1 MGWPDLAVFNASMG
15 AVYDENRKPHGLFLE
30 FGNAA
35 TIEQQEH
42 LNDLGY
48 MRSSLAPERWLRAG
62 TQLSFTDLRKV
73 FPEFNERAHYDKN
86 LKPRW
91 IANRTPIQIVMSAES
106 VYPSPAD
113 LNADTTT
120 GLAAY
125 EMTPD
130 EFAGLAV
137 ERMGILSQNNALEV
151 DDRLRDEI
159 RLALGENADE
169 AWLDAQLAAMA
180 HEAQRALAYS
190 SACVIY
196 QVGERYFSPPIRFFR
211 EGAEQQDLCANYGE
225 VRALALAHGRIEP
238 DPEVELVVDEL
249 EIDAA
254 LDPEQW
260 KLDLAGDTAGG
271 GQRKLQDRIDDYGEK
286 IGGAHKDRLGTKF
299 SIGQLAGMTEK
310 EIKNATSLGTI
321 WPFSMHDAKDAGM
334 EPEAAFWLYEF
345 RRYLMPF
352 SKATRYVGFHNLDS
366 LAKQAGAYIDSVG
379 YYRDMFTG
387 VKTLLDIANAVRQQ
401 WDHEVAE
408 GEIVVTRESQWHRYS
423 YSPHIQR
430 VILLPRHRRLE
441 FDYPPPER
449 DIKMDRYK
457 EPSGAYYLKNL
468 IDNEGTAT
476 TEMKWE
482 RVLARGPKRGQPRQQ
497 RASGPSRPE
506 RPHLE
511 HIEQYGVDTGR
522 TGDVSVEDFA
532 NTFSFRAV
540 EFGEWLPQG
549 ERQEVLNMAY
559 DGLMSLAK
567 VMGLPPVALGLPREN
582 GDTLAAAFGSRGKG
596 RALAHYEC
604 GRRVFNLTRMK
615 GAGSLAHEYAHAL
628 DHWLI
633 DALAPYAASFRFQS
647 KYFLSD
653 GIESLLGQ
661 VCDPDSLDSVRQRV
675 KQGMERG
682 TYPAGTDK
690 ALELVAAIG
699 QFVKATQK
707 RTAPFE
713 VQARLSENVM
723 ERDRRIAWAR
733 NWTGNNETV
742 RKSLYDKMPGVSPYD
757 YIEGLLNDIIARRR
771 SSVATMF
778 GMGSLSTEAFDSD
791 EVCDEF
797 FTRLREHGFS
807 EGKQSKVAKMVRRN
821 ISAYARYDAKVM
833 LLELPDEQRALA
845 MKKPGSFHYAG
856 LVGSREEESE
866 FLRSAN
872 TLDKDRSEKYWGK
885 TYEMFARAFESW
897 AFDELQA
904 KGARADYLV
913 HGVEGSRHADPAA
926 YVGNPYPAGDER
938 EAINTSARVL
948 MSALAEFIEF
958 RQQPQHKAAPAVAS
972 L

>member
-1 MGWPDLAVFNASMG
+1 MGWADLAVFNASMG
-15 AVYDENRKPHGLFLE
+15 AMYDENRKPHGLFLE
-30 FGNAA
+30 FGDAA

-48 MRSSLAPERWLRAG
+48 MRSSLAPERWVRAG

-73 FPEFNERAHYDKN
+73 FPEFNERVHYDKD

-106 VYPSPAD
+106 IYPSPAD
-113 LNADTTT
+113 LDADTTT

-137 ERMGILSQNNALEV
+137 ERMAILSQNNALEV

-169 AWLDAQLAAMA
+169 VRLDAQLAAMA
-180 HEAQRALAYS
+180 HEAQRALVYS

-196 QVGERYFSPPIRFFR
+196 QVGDRYFSPPIRFFR

-225 VRALALAHGRIEP
+225 IRALALARGRIEP
-238 DPEVELVVDEL
+238 EPEP
-249 EIDAA
+249 EIEAISDH
-254 LDPEQW
+254 EQGA
-260 KLDLAGDTAGG
+260 LDLAVDTADG
-271 GQRKLQDRIDDYGEK
+271 GQRKPQDRIDDYGEK

-299 SIGQLAGMTEK
+299 SIDQLAGMSEK

-352 SKATRYVGFHNLDS
+352 SKATRYVGFYNMDS

-379 YYRDMFTG
+379 YYRDMFAG
-387 VKTLLDIANAVRQQ
+387 VKTLSDIAKAVRQQ
-401 WDHEVAE
+401 WGREVAE
-408 GEIVVTRESQWHRYS
+408 GEIVVTQESLWKRYS

-430 VILLPRHRRLE
+430 AKLLPRHRRLE
-441 FDYPPPER
+441 FDYPPPDR
-449 DIKMDRYK
+449 DVEKDGHG

-468 IDNEGTAT
+468 IDNEGLAT
-476 TEMKWE
+476 TEKKWE
-482 RVLARGPKRGQPRQQ
+482 RVLARAPKRGQPRQQ
-497 RASGPSRPE
+497 RASGPARPE

-511 HIEQYGVDTGR
+511 HIEQYGIDTGR
-522 TGDVSVEDFA
+522 TGDISVEDFA
-532 NTFSFRAV
+532 NTFGFRAV

-559 DGLMSLAK
+559 DGLISLAK
-567 VMGLPPVALGLPREN
+567 VMGLPPVALGLPRES

-615 GAGSLAHEYAHAL
+615 GAGSLGHEYAHAL
-628 DHWLI
+628 DHWLV
-633 DALAPYAASFRFQS
+633 DALAPYATSFRLQS

-653 GIESLLGQ
+653 GIEHLIGQ
-661 VCDPDSLDSVRQRV
+661 VADPDSLDNIRQRTR
-675 KQGMERG
+675 QGMERG
-682 TYPAGTDK
+682 VYPAGTDK

-699 QFVKATQK
+699 QFVKAMQK
-707 RTAPFE
+707 RTVPFE
-713 VQARLSENVM
+713 VQARLSENFM

-733 NWTGNNETV
+733 NWTGNNDTV
-742 RKSLYDKMPGVSPYD
+742 RKSLYENMPSVSHYD
-757 YIEGLLNDIIARRR
+757 YIEALLNDIIARRR
-771 SSVATMF
+771 ASVETMF
-778 GMGSLSTEAFDSD
+778 GMGSLCTVSFDSD

-797 FTRLREHGFS
+797 FTCLRKHGFS
-807 EGKQSKVAKMVRRN
+807 EGKQSKVASMVRRN
-821 ISAYARYDAKVM
+821 IAAYARYDANVM
-833 LLELPDEQRALA
+833 LLELSDAQRADV

-872 TLDKDRSEKYWGK
+872 TLDKDRSEKCWGK